1 MGSMT
6 SAAQRLGVTQPA
18 VSKVI
23 AELENTLHVRLLDRG
38 PRGIE
43 PTMYGQALFKRSLVA
58 FDELKLSVSDIA
70 FLADPTAGELRIGCS
85 EGLAATVLP
94 PILHSF
100 SRKYPGAVISVGDVP
115 PPFRDVST
123 LRGRGCELLLGW
135 LENRLAHGDLEDD
148 LNVEILFE
156 DHLVLAAGRQTGWAR
171 RRKID
176 LAELV
181 NEPWI
186 LPAANTWNYACVV
199 GAFQSRGL
207 DLPKI
212 TLTAQSW
219 LLRTYFLGQ
228 GDYIAAF
235 AASALRAG
243 AGRFGLKDLPVA
255 LPRNPAFMSIV
266 TLKNRTLS
274 PLAERLV
281 QHIREVTGKLH
292 AHQPASGR

>member
-1 MGSMT
+1 
-6 SAAQRLGVTQPA
+6 
-18 VSKVI
+18 
-23 AELENTLHVRLLDRG
+23 
-38 PRGIE
+38 
-43 PTMYGQALFKRSLVA
+43 VA
-58 FDELKLSVSDIA
+58 FDELKLSVTDIS

-85 EGLAATVLP
+85 EGVAATVLP
-94 PILHSF
+94 PIIYSF
-100 SRKYPGAVISVGDVP
+100 SRKYPCAVISVGDVP
-115 PPFRDVST
+115 PPIRDVST
-123 LRGRGCELLLGW
+123 LRDRRCELILGR
-135 LENRLAHGDLEDD
+135 LENRLAHGGLEDD

-156 DHLVLAAGRQTGWAR
+156 DHLVLAAGRQTAWAR

-186 LPAANTWNYACVV
+186 LPAANTWNYTCVLE
-199 GAFQSRGL
+199 AFHSRGL

-235 AASALRAG
+235 AASALRSG
-243 AGRFGLKDLPVA
+243 AERFGLKDLPVA
-255 LPRNPAFMSIV
+255 LPRRPAFMIIV

-292 AHQPASGR
+292 GHQPATPR